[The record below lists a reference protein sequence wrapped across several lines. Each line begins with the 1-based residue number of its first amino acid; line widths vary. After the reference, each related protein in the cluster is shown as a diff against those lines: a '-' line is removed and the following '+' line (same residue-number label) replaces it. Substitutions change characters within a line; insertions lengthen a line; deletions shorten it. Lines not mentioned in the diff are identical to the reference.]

1 MSDLVL
7 YRGVATRSFTALW
20 MLEELGV
27 AYRTELIDWRP
38 AKPRPEAYL
47 RLNPTGEVPT
57 LTDGEAVVRET
68 PAICLYLG
76 DRYGYGTL
84 APRIEEP
91 LRGAYLSWMVW
102 STAALDPAR
111 ATAGV
116 TLPQKPG
123 GWGVGWRPLPE
134 AMRIL
139 AEALAHGPYLLGET
153 FTAADVMVGA
163 TLAMGRHT
171 GEIPADPVLDA
182 YVQRLEARPANQRA
196 GALNWPPDLFAPA

>member
-68 PAICLYLG
+68 PAICLYLS
-76 DRYGYGTL
+76 DRHGYGTL

-102 STAALDPAR
+102 STAALDPR
-111 ATAGV
+111 GRR
-116 TLPQKPG
+116 PG
-123 GWGVGWRPLPE
+123 SPCR
-134 AMRIL
+134 RS
-139 AEALAHGPYLLGET
+139 
-153 FTAADVMVGA
+153 
-163 TLAMGRHT
+163 
-171 GEIPADPVLDA
+171 
-182 YVQRLEARPANQRA
+182 LEAGASAGGLFPRRCVFWPRPWRTAPTFWARPS
-196 GALNWPPDLFAPA
+196 PPPT